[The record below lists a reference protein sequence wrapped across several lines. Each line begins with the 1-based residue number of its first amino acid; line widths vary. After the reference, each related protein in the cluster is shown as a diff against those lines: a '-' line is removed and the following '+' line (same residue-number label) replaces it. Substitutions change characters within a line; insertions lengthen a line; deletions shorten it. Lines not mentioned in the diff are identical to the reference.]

1 MMDAGRHPLIK
12 ILTLSEL
19 VKLEGTAGDF
29 IATIRRNPRYVDEE
43 LCTACGNCTKRCPV
57 VVGNEF
63 DMALKARKAIYRPF
77 PQSVPAAFVID
88 KRFCVNK
95 PEEKMLTCWSC
106 VDNCERGA
114 IRHDQ
119 KAYEVNVPV
128 GAVIVATGFDE
139 YDPYEMR
146 SYGYG
151 IYENVLTSLEF
162 ERMVSATSP
171 TAGHILRPS
180 DRLTPKRIVFIQCV
194 GSRGETGREYCSR
207 YCCMN
212 AIKDCILVKQHD
224 PDVESMTVLYT
235 DLRSFGRNYD
245 SFVQRS
251 REILGVQHVRGRPA
265 KITED
270 KQTRSLTIYVE
281 DTESR
286 EQEKIP
292 ADMVVLSS
300 AAVPN
305 PGTYQLA
312 RTLGVQL
319 DHRGFFRKLDDCT
332 SITLTGREGIFV
344 AGSAGG
350 PMVIPECVASAGS
363 ASALAQGYLQQDRV
377 ELAEE
382 EIPPLDTSGPARLG
396 VFVCSCGA
404 NIAGVVDVAELV
416 EYAKT
421 LPGVAFVSNELFACS
436 AGSQEAI
443 QTTIKEHNLNR
454 IVVAACTPR
463 THEPVFRQALAGV
476 GLNPFLLEMANIRDQ
491 VSWVH
496 TAVPEQATEKAR
508 DLIRMAVARARL
520 LSPLEK
526 IEVPV
531 LNQALV
537 VGGGVAGM
545 EAAGNLAR
553 LGFQVTLVEK
563 TDRLGGTIARLGTLY
578 PTQQSAI
585 EFVNGKIREL
595 ETAGVKVLTNTQL
608 VSLEG
613 FLGNFH
619 AVLDNSGSKQE
630 LDVSSI
636 IVAIGAGVYQPQKGE
651 FGWQVFPN
659 VTTSLDFD
667 KKLAD
672 AKPGDPELPK
682 NVAFI
687 QCVGS
692 RVAGE
697 GCNPG
702 CSRYC
707 CPTAIKQALELRRLG
722 ANVAVFYRSMRAV
735 SAGAEELYRQARGE
749 GVLFL
754 RFDKEHYPQVL
765 GKDRAEKVLV
775 HDALLDQNI
784 EMDVDLV
791 ILSVGMVPREPET
804 TELQLLLKTPRGT
817 DGFLLERHP
826 ELAPVETTVDGV
838 FICGAVQGAK
848 DIADSVAQA
857 GAAAS
862 KAAELLAHRSVALS
876 PTVCVVNDMLCRG
889 CGKCAEIC
897 QFGAPELMQTETGV
911 FIAQINPAKCKGCGT
926 CAVWCPSGAITA
938 QHFTDG
944 QIEEMLSAMFEK

>member
-19 VKLEGTAGDF
+19 TRLEGTAGNF
-29 IATIRRNPRYVDEE
+29 IATVRRHPRYVDET
-43 LCTACGNCTKRCPV
+43 LCTACGKCTERCPI

-63 DMALKARKAIYRPF
+63 DMSLKARKAIYRPF
-77 PQSVPAAFVID
+77 PQSVPSAYVID
-88 KRFCVNK
+88 KRFCINQ
-95 PEEKMLTCWSC
+95 PEEKLLTCWSC
-106 VDNCERGA
+106 VDNCERDA
-114 IRHDQ
+114 IYHDQ
-119 KAYEVNVPV
+119 KASDTRLPV
-128 GAVIVATGFDE
+128 GAVIIATGFDE

-151 IYENVLTSLEF
+151 IYDNVLTSLEF
-162 ERMVSATSP
+162 ERMVSASSP

-180 DRLTPKRIVFIQCV
+180 DRKTPKRLAFIQCV

-212 AIKDCILVKQHD
+212 AIKDCILAKQHD
-224 PDVESMTVLYT
+224 PEIESMTVLYT
-235 DLRSFGRNYD
+235 DLRSFGKNYD
-245 SFVQRS
+245 AFVQRS
-251 REILGVQHVRGRPA
+251 LQIPGVQHIRGRPA
-265 KITED
+265 KIAQD
-270 KQTRSLTIYVE
+270 KATSSLTIYVE

-312 RTLGVQL
+312 NILDVQL
-319 DHRGFFRKLDDCT
+319 DHRGFFRRLDDCT
-332 SITLTGREGIFV
+332 SVTLTSREGIFV

-363 ASALAQGYLQQDRV
+363 ASALAQSYLQQDRI

-382 EIPPLDTSGPARLG
+382 QILPLDTSGPPRLG

-404 NIAGVVDVAELV
+404 NIAGVVDVANLA

-421 LPGVAFVSNELFACS
+421 LPEVTYVSNELFACS

-443 QTTIKEHNLNR
+443 QTAIKEHQLNR

-476 GLNPFLLEMANIRDQ
+476 GLNPYLLEMANIRDQ

-496 TAVPEQATEKAR
+496 TANPQQATEKAR
-508 DLIRMAVARARL
+508 DLLRMAVARARL

-526 IEVPV
+526 IEVSV
-531 LNQALV
+531 LDQALV

-545 EAAGNLAR
+545 ESAGNLAR
-553 LGFQVTLVEK
+553 LGFQVTLIEK
-563 TDRLGGTIARLGTLY
+563 TDRLGGTIAKLGTLY
-578 PTQQSAI
+578 PTQQSAT
-585 EFVNGKIREL
+585 EFVNKKIEEL
-595 ETAGVKVLTNTQL
+595 KSTGVKVLTNTQL
-608 VSLEG
+608 VSVEG

-630 LDVSSI
+630 LDISTI
-636 IVAIGAGVYQPQKGE
+636 IIAIGAGAYQPRKGE
-651 FGWQVFPN
+651 FGWEVFPN
-659 VTTSLDFD
+659 VTTSLEYD
-667 KKLAD
+667 KKLA
-672 AKPGDPELPK
+672 KTRPGDLELPK

-692 RVAGE
+692 RVEGE

-749 GVLFL
+749 GVLFV

-765 GKDRAEKVLV
+765 GKDRAERVLV
-775 HDALLDQNI
+775 HDALLDQDI

-804 TELQLLLKTPRGT
+804 SEIHTLLKIPRGT
-817 DGFLLERHP
+817 DGFLLEGHP
-826 ELAPVETTVDGV
+826 ELAPIETTIDGV

-848 DIADSVAQA
+848 DIADSIAQA

-876 PTVCVVNDMLCRG
+876 PTVCVVNDLLCRG

-897 QFGAPELMQTETGV
+897 QFGAPALEETINGV
-911 FIAQINPAKCKGCGT
+911 FVARINPAKCKGCGT
-926 CAVWCPSGAITA
+926 CAVWCPTGAITA

-944 QIEEMLSAMFEK
+944 QIEEMLSAMLKG